1 MAAAAAAAA
10 AAARTMQQQQAA
22 PHIIQQ
28 QHRSQPAAAHHA
40 AIAAAAAGRSARLT
54 AWPTG
59 ASQPQR
65 GAGIGGRP
73 SPFHSARV
81 SAGRSGPPAVF
92 GGRGGRTT
100 ATTLL
105 RIVVARARARRY
117 TASPQKNSAVPLKR
131 CCQQEIIF
139 RIWRRERVT
148 PTFSE

>member
-1 MAAAAAAAA
+1 MAAAAA

-81 SAGRSGPPAVF
+81 SALTTAIRPPSSVWRPRRSYNSNNFAAHRRGARTGPAVHSKSTEKL
-92 GGRGGRTT
+92 GC
-100 ATTLL
+100 AAQTLL
-105 RIVVARARARRY
+105 STRNNLPNLAAGARYAH
-117 TASPQKNSAVPLKR
+117 V
-131 CCQQEIIF
+131 
-139 RIWRRERVT
+139 
-148 PTFSE
+148 